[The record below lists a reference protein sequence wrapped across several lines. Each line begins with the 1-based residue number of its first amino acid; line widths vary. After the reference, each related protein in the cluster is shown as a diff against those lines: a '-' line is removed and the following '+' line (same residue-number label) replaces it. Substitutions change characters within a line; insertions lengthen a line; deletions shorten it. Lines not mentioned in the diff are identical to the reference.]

1 MIFEA
6 MNREEATDKALEHF
20 QCKADQLKIVEIEK
34 PQKKIMGFKKI
45 PGRYEIERVSEGDGA
60 PKKADENQNGTI
72 EIREGEIII
81 TNPQGRGVDASIF
94 LNHPQVIMTINGE
107 VKSGTQTLRAE
118 DIVSVTF
125 EEIKPERHLT
135 VDFSEDLLRAYLKV
149 ERKKGIRYSLKDL
162 DQTFRA
168 QVSPHEEEIETE
180 PLPLEE
186 CMKVLMDFGV
196 LPEFIDR
203 ESLKK
208 ACTAKETIRV
218 VAATGKPPVESRQT
232 EIRYCDEIFVK
243 DILRGLEP
251 VISKGAV
258 LCEKVS
264 EAVQGVPGTDVKGK
278 EITVL
283 KVTDMTIEAT
293 EGAEMRGSRI
303 YAVRDGRPY
312 LKNGQ
317 VGVVPLL
324 TVVGDLDKDTE
335 DINFDGDVVVKG
347 NVQDNMVIKA
357 SGNISIIGSVYHSE
371 INAHQN
377 VEIQGKIIGGR
388 VHAGDEN
395 SVFNLLLTI
404 IEKMIAVTE
413 EIFSGLHMTEGR
425 GVQGIMDSI
434 HEGKEKI
441 GLCMDEMDKISNLF
455 NEKQKE
461 TIDRMKK
468 SFAHCF
474 KEIRLLH
481 KEGFIELNDLYEML
495 KSMAEAMKLELEDQR
510 VIKLVYAQ
518 NATIVSSGDII
529 ITGEGSYQ
537 AKLSAG
543 NEIKYERPGNV
554 VIGGTLIAGKYI
566 RAGVI
571 GTPSE
576 IETFCKVMDEEGEIS
591 GRFHKG
597 TTLMIKD
604 RIKDYMAI
612 V

>member
-1 MIFEA
+1 MKFEA
-6 MNREEATDKALEHF
+6 MNREEAIDKALEYFH
-20 QCKADQLKIVEIEK
+20 CTAEKLKIVEVEK
-34 PQKKIMGFKKI
+34 PHKKIMGFKKI
-45 PGRYEIERVSEGDGA
+45 PGRYEIEMMEEENV

-72 EIREGEIII
+72 EIRSGEMTI
-81 TNPQGRGVDASIF
+81 TNPQGRGVDASVF
-94 LNHPQVIMTINGE
+94 LNHPQVIMTVNGE
-107 VKSGTQTLRAE
+107 ARSGTQTLRAE
-118 DIVSVTF
+118 DDVSFAF
-125 EEIKPERHLT
+125 EDIRPKRHLT

-149 ERKKGIRYSLKDL
+149 ERIKGIRYSLKDL
-162 DQTFRA
+162 EKTFRA
-168 QVSPHEEEIETE
+168 QISPHEEEIETD
-180 PLPLEE
+180 PLTEEE
-186 CMKVLMDFGV
+186 CIKVLMDFGV

-208 ACTAKETIRV
+208 ACNAKDTIRV
-218 VAATGKPPVESRQT
+218 VAAAGKAPVESRQT

-251 VISKGAV
+251 VISTGSLLA
-258 LCEKVS
+258 EKLS
-264 EAVQGVPGTDVKGK
+264 EAVMGVPGMDVKGN
-278 EITVL
+278 EINVQ
-283 KVTDMTIEAT
+283 KVTDRDIEST
-293 EGAEMRGSRI
+293 EGAEMRGNRI
-303 YAVRDGRPY
+303 YALRDGRPY

-317 VGVVPLL
+317 VGVLPLL

-335 DINFDGDVVVKG
+335 DIDFDGDVVVKG

-388 VHAGDEN
+388 IHAGDEN
-395 SVFNLLLTI
+395 SAFNLLLTI
-404 IEKMIAVTE
+404 IEKMIVVTE

-441 GLCMDEMDKISNLF
+441 GLNLDEMDRIRSLF

-461 TIDRMKK
+461 TIDRLKR

-495 KSMAEAMKLELEDQR
+495 KNMAESMKLELQDQR

-518 NATIVSSGDII
+518 NATITSSGDII

-543 NEIKYERPGNV
+543 NEIRYERPGNV
-554 VIGGTLIAGKYI
+554 VIGGTLIAGKFI

-576 IETFCKVMDEEGEIS
+576 IETFCKVMDEEGDIL

-604 RIKDYMAI
+604 RIREYMAI

>member
-6 MNREEATDKALEHF
+6 MNREEAIDKALEHF
-20 QCKADQLKIVEIEK
+20 HCRAEKLKIVEIEK
-34 PQKKIMGFKKI
+34 PHKKIMGFKKI
-45 PGRYEIERVSEGDGA
+45 PGRYEIEMIKEENV

-72 EIREGEIII
+72 EIRSGEMII
-81 TNPQGRGVDASIF
+81 TNPLGRGVDASVF
-94 LNHPQVIMTINGE
+94 LNHPQMIMTVNGE
-107 VKSGTQTLRAE
+107 ARSGTQTLRAE
-118 DIVSVTF
+118 DVVSFAF
-125 EEIKPERHLT
+125 EDIRPKRHLT
-135 VDFSEDLLRAYLKV
+135 VDFSEDFLRAYLKV
-149 ERKKGIRYSLKDL
+149 ERIKGTRYSLKDL
-162 DQTFRA
+162 EKTFRA
-168 QVSPHEEEIETE
+168 QISPHEEEIETD
-180 PLPLEE
+180 PLTEEE
-186 CMKVLMDFGV
+186 CIKVLMDFGV

-208 ACTAKETIRV
+208 VCAAKDTIRV
-218 VAATGKPPVESRQT
+218 IAATGKAPVESRQT

-251 VISKGAV
+251 VISTGSLLA
-258 LCEKVS
+258 EKLS
-264 EAVQGVPGTDVKGK
+264 EAVMGVPGMDVKGN
-278 EITVL
+278 EINVQ
-283 KVTDMTIEAT
+283 KVTDRDIEAT
-293 EGAEMRGSRI
+293 EGAEMRGNRI
-303 YAVRDGRPY
+303 YALRDGRPY

-335 DINFDGDVVVKG
+335 DIDFDGDVVVKG

-388 VHAGDEN
+388 IHAGDEN
-395 SVFNLLLTI
+395 SAFNLLLTI
-404 IEKMIAVTE
+404 IEKMIVVTE
-413 EIFSGLHMTEGR
+413 EIFSGLHLTEGK

-441 GLCMDEMDKISNLF
+441 GLNLDEMDRISSLF

-461 TIDRMKK
+461 TVDKLKR

-481 KEGFIELNDLYEML
+481 KEGFIELNDIYEML
-495 KSMAEAMKLELEDQR
+495 KSMAEAMRLELLDQR

-518 NATIVSSGDII
+518 NATITSSGDII

-543 NEIKYERPGNV
+543 NEIRYERPGNV

-576 IETFCKVMDEEGEIS
+576 IETFCKVMDEEGDIL

-604 RIKDYMAI
+604 RIREYMAI

>member
-1 MIFEA
+1 MKFEA
-6 MNREEATDKALEHF
+6 MNREEAIDKALEYFH
-20 QCKADQLKIVEIEK
+20 CTAEKLKIVEVEK
-34 PQKKIMGFKKI
+34 PHKKIMGFKKI
-45 PGRYEIERVSEGDGA
+45 PGRYEIEMMEEENV

-72 EIREGEIII
+72 EIRSGEMTI
-81 TNPQGRGVDASIF
+81 TNPQGRGVDASVF
-94 LNHPQVIMTINGE
+94 LNHPQVIMTVNGE
-107 VKSGTQTLRAE
+107 ARSGTQTLRAE
-118 DIVSVTF
+118 DDVSFAF
-125 EEIKPERHLT
+125 EDIRPKRHLT

-149 ERKKGIRYSLKDL
+149 ERIKGIRYSLKDL
-162 DQTFRA
+162 EKTFRA
-168 QVSPHEEEIETE
+168 QISPHEEEIETD
-180 PLPLEE
+180 PLTEEE
-186 CMKVLMDFGV
+186 CIKVLMDFGV

-208 ACTAKETIRV
+208 ACNAKDTIRV
-218 VAATGKPPVESRQT
+218 VAAAGKAPVESRQT

-251 VISKGAV
+251 VISTGRLLA
-258 LCEKVS
+258 EKLS
-264 EAVQGVPGTDVKGK
+264 EAVMGVPGMDVKGN
-278 EITVL
+278 EINVQ
-283 KVTDMTIEAT
+283 KVTDRDIEST
-293 EGAEMRGSRI
+293 EGAEMRGNRI
-303 YAVRDGRPY
+303 YALRDGRPY

-317 VGVVPLL
+317 VGVLPLL

-335 DINFDGDVVVKG
+335 DIDFDGDVVVKG

-388 VHAGDEN
+388 IHAGDEN
-395 SVFNLLLTI
+395 SAFNLLLTI
-404 IEKMIAVTE
+404 IEKMIVVTE
-413 EIFSGLHMTEGR
+413 EIFSGLHMTEGK

-441 GLCMDEMDKISNLF
+441 GLNLNEMDRIRSLF
-455 NEKQKE
+455 NEKQME
-461 TIDRMKK
+461 TIDRLKR
-468 SFAHCF
+468 SFAYCF

-495 KSMAEAMKLELEDQR
+495 KNMAESMKLELQDQR

-518 NATIVSSGDII
+518 NATITSSGDII

-543 NEIKYERPGNV
+543 NEIRYERPGNV
-554 VIGGTLIAGKYI
+554 VIGGTLIAGKFI

-576 IETFCKVMDEEGEIS
+576 IETFCKVMDEEGDIL

-604 RIKDYMAI
+604 RIREYMAI